1 MRARATFCGVSG
13 MWSGMGW
20 VRGRPRG
27 LVGWSF
33 ILLGMVF
40 PLLYSRDITTTQ
52 AEMQGVV
59 AGLELKCGRRYEF
72 GCLSRR

>member
-13 MWSGMGW
+13 MGSGMGW

-27 LVGWSF
+27 LVGWF
-33 ILLGMVF
+33 FVLLGMVF
-40 PLLYSRDITTTQ
+40 PLLYSRHITTIQ

-59 AGLELKCGRRYEF
+59 RGLN
-72 GCLSRR
+72 